1 MTFFALLTKELRLR
15 MRRERTIWIVIVY
28 ILFMGLL
35 GWFALNR
42 YNTTNGYNSS
52 GLSNVG
58 LNLYYLLSQLQ
69 LLLIIFVTPAFTATV
84 INGEKERQ
92 TFDLLLCSRLSGFSL
107 VFGKLL
113 AGLMNALLLIAA
125 SAPLF
130 SLIFFFGGIAPM
142 QVLRALLIYVV
153 TTVLVGTF
161 GMLCSTLLPRPSV
174 STALTYM
181 VCLFWIGLPLI
192 ASLILLSTGQG
203 AVAVSRPP
211 MLPGGSAQPTLLYVW
226 NPVTALIDTYPSS
239 GLSYTASGFNPLFLL
254 MAGLN
259 PSYSG
264 TGLGAFPL
272 LGMKLTPWLAYTV
285 LSSIAS
291 VVFFVLCI
299 WLVKPNATKRLR
311 MHINERTPFGGKQT
325 EKEPEPAPTNSEG
338 GTASAA

>member
-142 QVLRALLIYVV
+142 QVLRALLVYVV

-174 STALTYM
+174 STAITYM
-181 VCLFWIGLPLI
+181 VCLLWIGLPLI
-192 ASLILLSTGQG
+192 FSLIMLSMGQG
-203 AVAVSRPP
+203 VVSGKPP
-211 MLPGGSAQPTLLYVW
+211 VTSQPGLLFVW
-226 NPVTALIDTYPSS
+226 NPVTALTDTYPPAGFTYSP
-239 GLSYTASGFNPLFLL
+239 AGFNPLFLL

-259 PSYSG
+259 PTYTG
-264 TGLGAFPL
+264 TGLGTFSL
-272 LGMKLTPWLAYTV
+272 LGMKLSPWLAYTI
-285 LSSIAS
+285 LSLTAS
-291 VVFFVLCI
+291 AVFLALST
-299 WLVKPNATKRLR
+299 WLVKPNATRRLQAP
-311 MHINERTPFGGKQT
+311 IGGHPPLRGRQP
-325 EKEPEPAPTNSEG
+325 EKESTDSATSEG
-338 GTASAA
+338 GTAAPA